1 MTIERS
7 GGPGPRKEIG
17 DAESSQLHPPH
28 VMENDSGAQ
37 VQGSTQAPNTVPAM
51 PANAHG
57 KDVVDSQ
64 HEVRRV
70 DDESAY
76 ERRPGEDKDRRET
89 DMP

>member
-1 MTIERS
+1 MTTERTA
-7 GGPGPRKEIG
+7 GPGPRKEIG

-28 VMENDSGAQ
+28 VTANDHGSQ
-37 VQGSTQAPNTVPAM
+37 VQGSTQAPNTVPTM

-64 HEVRRV
+64 NEVRQV

-76 ERRPGEDKDRRET
+76 ENRPGEDKDRAET

>member
-1 MTIERS
+1 MTTERTA
-7 GGPGPRKEIG
+7 GPGPRKEIG

-28 VMENDSGAQ
+28 VTENDRGAQ
-37 VQGSTQAPNTVPAM
+37 FQADTDAPNDVAGS

-57 KDVVDSQ
+57 RDVVDA
-64 HEVRRV
+64 HKEVRQV

-76 ERRPGEDKDRRET
+76 ENRPGEDKDRAAT